1 MSHLS
6 VTSINT
12 RGLVDLVKCSSV
24 FSFLHSEGHD
34 IALLQ
39 ECNIPYKSNYRPFQ
53 DRWMVILYGQVTI
66 RISRLG

>member
-24 FSFLHSEGHD
+24 FSFLHGEGHD

-53 DRWMVILYGQVTI
+53 DMAILYGQVII